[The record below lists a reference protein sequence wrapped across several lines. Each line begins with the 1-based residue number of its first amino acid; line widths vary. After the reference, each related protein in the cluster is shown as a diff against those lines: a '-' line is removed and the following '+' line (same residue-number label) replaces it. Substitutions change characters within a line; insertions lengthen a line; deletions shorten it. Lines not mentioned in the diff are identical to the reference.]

1 MLPAELIQ
9 TIRHIEI
16 RTRHLVNDSFAGE
29 YQAIFK
35 GRGMEFD
42 EVRRYQPGDE
52 VRTIDWNV
60 TARMGEPFV
69 KRYVEERE
77 LTVMLAFDA
86 SASGHFGTA
95 GRLKREVA
103 AELGAVLAFSA
114 ISNNDKV
121 GLLAFTDQVE
131 LHIPPRKGR
140 RHVLRLI
147 RELLAFEPAGH
158 GTDIA
163 LALDQLNRV
172 LKRRAIIFLI
182 SDFMIPQDRLLR
194 QAQTLRQAQ
203 GDMLRQVPLALTDSA
218 SEDAKPTRYER
229 VLLVT
234 NRRHDLVAVTLTD
247 PRETTWPAA
256 GLVALRDAE
265 TGATTWV
272 DSSDPAWRQAFARQ
286 AQARRAAR
294 DAAFTHAQVD
304 QVNVTVGE
312 DYVSPLLGFF
322 ETRARRWRR

>member
-1 MLPAELIQ
+1 MLPPELIR
-9 TIRHIEI
+9 TIRRIEI
-16 RTRHLVNDSFAGE
+16 RTRHLVDDSFAGE

-42 EVRRYQPGDE
+42 EVRQYQPGDE
-52 VRTIDWNV
+52 VRSIDWNV

-95 GRLKREVA
+95 GRFKREIA

-121 GLLAFTDQVE
+121 GLLAFTDRVE

-147 RELLAFEPAGH
+147 HDLLAFQPSGR
-158 GTDIA
+158 GTDIP
-163 LALDQLNRV
+163 LALDRLNRV

-182 SDFMIPQDRLLR
+182 SDFLVPTSPAEQGTSPSTGGTEGGADYD
-194 QAQTLRQAQ
+194 QTL
-203 GDMLRQVPLALTDSA
+203 T
-218 SEDAKPTRYER
+218 
-229 VLLVT
+229 VT

-247 PRETTWPAA
+247 PREMTWPAV

-272 DSSDPAWRQAFARQ
+272 DSGDPAWRRAFARQ
-286 AQARRAAR
+286 AAARQAAR
-294 DAAFTHAQVD
+294 DAALTRAQVD
-304 QVNVTVGE
+304 RIDVTAGE
-312 DYVSPLLGFF
+312 DYVEPLLKFF
-322 ETRARRWRR
+322 KMRARRWRR

>member
-1 MLPAELIQ
+1 MLPPELIR
-9 TIRHIEI
+9 TIRRIEI

-42 EVRRYQPGDE
+42 EVRQYQPGDE

-95 GRLKREVA
+95 GRLKREIA

-121 GLLAFTDQVE
+121 GLLAFTDRIE

-147 RELLAFEPAGH
+147 RDLLAFEPTGR
-158 GTDIA
+158 GTDVA
-163 LALDQLNRV
+163 LALDRLNHV

-182 SDFMIPQDRLLR
+182 SDFLVPIPGGYE
-194 QAQTLRQAQ
+194 QA
-203 GDMLRQVPLALTDSA
+203 
-218 SEDAKPTRYER
+218 
-229 VLLVT
+229 LLVT
-234 NRRHDLVAVTLTD
+234 NRRHDLVAVSLTD
-247 PRETTWPAA
+247 PREITWPAV
-256 GLVALRDAE
+256 GLVALEDAE
-265 TGATTWV
+265 TGAQLWV
-272 DSSDPAWRQAFARQ
+272 DSGDSGWREAFARQ
-286 AQARRAAR
+286 AVARQAAR
-294 DAAFTHAQVD
+294 DAVLTRAQVD
-304 QVNVTVGE
+304 RIDVTVGQ
-312 DYVSPLLGFF
+312 DYVGPLLAFF
-322 ETRARRWRR
+322 EMRARRWRR

>member
-1 MLPAELIQ
+1 MLPPDLIR
-9 TIRHIEI
+9 TIRRIEI

-42 EVRRYQPGDE
+42 EVRQYQPGDE

-60 TARMGEPFV
+60 TARMGVPFV

-86 SASGHFGTA
+86 SASGRFGTA
-95 GRLKREVA
+95 GRFKREIA
-103 AELGAVLAFSA
+103 TELGAVLAFSA
-114 ISNNDKV
+114 ITNNDKV
-121 GLLAFTDQVE
+121 GLLAFTDQAE

-147 RELLAFEPAGH
+147 RDLLAFEPVGR

-163 LALDQLNRV
+163 LALDRLNRT

-182 SDFMIPQDRLLR
+182 SDFMVPATSLAPGRSLDFE
-194 QAQTLRQAQ
+194 QA
-203 GDMLRQVPLALTDSA
+203 
-218 SEDAKPTRYER
+218 
-229 VLLVT
+229 LLVT
-234 NRRHDLVAVTLTD
+234 NRRHDLVAVTVTD
-247 PRETTWPAA
+247 PRELVWPAV
-256 GLVALRDAE
+256 GLVALKDAE

-272 DSSDPAWRQAFARQ
+272 DSGAAMWREAFARQ
-286 AQARRAAR
+286 ATARQAAR
-294 DAAFTHAQVD
+294 DVALTRAQVD
-304 QVNVTVGE
+304 RIDITVGQ
-312 DYVSPLLGFF
+312 DYVAPLLAFF
-322 ETRARRWRR
+322 EMRARRLRR

>member
-1 MLPAELIQ
+1 MLPPELIR
-9 TIRHIEI
+9 TIRRIEI

-29 YQAIFK
+29 YQAIFR

-42 EVRRYQPGDE
+42 EVRQYQPGDE

-60 TARMGEPFV
+60 TARMGEPYV

-95 GRLKREVA
+95 DRFKREIA
-103 AELGAVLAFSA
+103 AEIGAVLAFSA

-121 GLLAFTDQVE
+121 GLLAFTDRVE

-147 RELLAFEPAGH
+147 RDLLAFDPAGR

-163 LALDQLNRV
+163 MALDRLNRV

-182 SDFMIPQDRLLR
+182 SDFLDPMTAIAAFEQSRDPDRF
-194 QAQTLRQAQ
+194 
-203 GDMLRQVPLALTDSA
+203 
-218 SEDAKPTRYER
+218 DAAAYER
-229 VLLVT
+229 ALSVT
-234 NRRHDLVAVTLTD
+234 NRRHDLVAVSLTD
-247 PRETTWPAA
+247 PREIAWPAV
-256 GLVALRDAE
+256 GLVALEDAE
-265 TGATTWV
+265 TGARTWV
-272 DSSDPAWRQAFARQ
+272 DTGDPGWRTAFTQ
-286 AQARRAAR
+286 RAAR
-294 DAAFTHAQVD
+294 RVDGRDAVLARAKVD
-304 QVNVTVGE
+304 HIDVVVGR
-312 DYVSPLLGFF
+312 DYVGPLMAFF
-322 ETRARRWRR
+322 ETRARRLRR